1 MSTGITKI
9 YENSNLTVEARI
21 DKREVAS
28 IEEITF
34 KFLTDGEQFEEQTIL
49 MSHAKTVGNHARRIM
64 RVQSG
69 AVPGLSCYSDAAIR
83 HHRRGCFNGAQARD
97 QRHRQFPGGLR
108 CARERHSPPIRE

>member
-34 KFLTDGEQFEEQTIL
+34 KFLTDGEQFEEQDD
-49 MSHAKTVGNHARRIM
+49 
-64 RVQSG
+64 
-69 AVPGLSCYSDAAIR
+69 PDEP
-83 HHRRGCFNGAQARD
+83 
-97 QRHRQFPGGLR
+97 RQDCR
-108 CARERHSPPIRE
+108 